1 MVEPEEDPHVMAA
14 FVRISIAPVGVA
26 DIRHA
31 IGAAAIGGVRDPDPF
46 CVIGSGEGK
55 GAAPRRHECLNLP
68 CGIACAGGD
77 PLSFDPPTREGY
89 LPDHRCGRRQEQY
102 RNEYGGPTY
111 ARIPSE
117 LYHRR
122 LSNLLGDMPL
132 GASWGT
138 STTPRRHHT
147 SAMTLNGQVLCA
159 AG

>member
-68 CGIACAGGD
+68 RGITCAGGN
-77 PLSFDPPTREGY
+77 PLSFDPTTVAVVDRSNTEMS
-89 LPDHRCGRRQEQY
+89 
-102 RNEYGGPTY
+102 TA
-111 ARIPSE
+111 ARHMRAFHLTCIFVVSPICWGTCHWE
-117 LYHRR
+117 PM
-122 LSNLLGDMPL
+122 G
-132 GASWGT
+132 GT
-138 STTPRRHHT
+138 ST
-147 SAMTLNGQVLCA
+147 
-159 AG
+159 